1 MMTVLTVMSFSYPFT
16 LISHS
21 ELRLL
26 PTYSLGLALSGG
38 AERGAGTPSSL
49 LPIISTRVYLCSE
62 LVHLCVFIP
71 PFHYVRLARRNSYHV
86 PLGCDH

>member
-1 MMTVLTVMSFSYPFT
+1 MMTVLMVMSFSGPLT
-16 LISHS
+16 LIPDS

-49 LPIISTRVYLCSE
+49 LPIFYRSRTAVPE
-62 LVHLCVFIP
+62 LYRPLL
-71 PFHYVRLARRNSYHV
+71 LAHSV
-86 PLGCDH
+86 PQ

>member
-16 LISHS
+16 LISDS

-49 LPIISTRVYLCSE
+49 LPIISTRGLLVFGWVQFVY
-62 LVHLCVFIP
+62 VTFP
-71 PFHYVRLARRNSYHV
+71 PLPSVTMCA
-86 PLGCDH
+86 

>member
-1 MMTVLTVMSFSYPFT
+1 MMTVLTVMSFSYPLT
-16 LISHS
+16 LISDS

-62 LVHLCVFIP
+62 LVQLCVL
-71 PFHYVRLARRNSYHV
+71 HS
-86 PLGCDH
+86 PLSLCALSAPQ